1 MNKQDPSVPAVDVP
15 HLSDTP
21 ASFALQELCV
31 LADMPVRTVR
41 YYISLGLVDK
51 PQGETRAA
59 RYHTAHLEQLLLI
72 KRWSAQGL
80 GLERI
85 RELLQ
90 APDTD
95 STPARAARA
104 GDIEVCSH
112 LRIAEGL
119 ELVIAPSRA
128 QLNPEQLRQFSRLV
142 LQAHAQVMTTHA
154 AGPAPEKSAGAST
167 APSSS
172 TTPTRKLP

>member
-1 MNKQDPSVPAVDVP
+1 MNTKDPSEPSVDT
-15 HLSDTP
+15 LDLADTP
-21 ASFALQELCV
+21 ASFALQELCL

-41 YYISLGLVDK
+41 YYVSLGLVDK

-85 RELLQ
+85 RELLH
-90 APDTD
+90 APEQDT
-95 STPARAARA
+95 TPARAHRF
-104 GDIEVCSH
+104 GDIEVRSH

-128 QLNPEQLRQFSRLV
+128 QLNPEQLRQFARLV
-142 LQAHAQVMTTHA
+142 MQAHAQVMQADTDTH
-154 AGPAPEKSAGAST
+154 PSNPPDNAPL
-167 APSSS
+167 
-172 TTPTRKLP
+172 RKHP

>member
-1 MNKQDPSVPAVDVP
+1 MNKQDSSIPAVDVP

-85 RELLQ
+85 RELLHTPEQ
-90 APDTD
+90 D
-95 STPARAARA
+95 STPARAPRA
-104 GDIEVCSH
+104 GDIEVRSH

-128 QLNPEQLRQFSRLV
+128 QLNPEQLRQFARLV
-142 LQAHAQVMTTHA
+142 LQAHAHVMQTDT
-154 AGPAPEKSAGAST
+154 PAST
-167 APSSS
+167 PPENAPL
-172 TTPTRKLP
+172 RKHP

>member
-1 MNKQDPSVPAVDVP
+1 MNNQAPSAPLVDVP
-15 HLSDTP
+15 EPSNSPDTP

-59 RYHTAHLEQLLLI
+59 RYQTAHLEQLLLI

-80 GLERI
+80 GLESI
-85 RELLQ
+85 RELLH
-90 APDTD
+90 APEQDTIPPR
-95 STPARAARA
+95 SRRP
-104 GDIEVCSH
+104 GDVEVCSH
-112 LRIAEGL
+112 LHIAEGL

-128 QLNPEQLRQFSRLV
+128 QLNPEQLRQLARLV
-142 LQAHAQVMTTHA
+142 LQAHAQVMQTTA
-154 AGPAPEKSAGAST
+154 APCSST
-167 APSSS
+167 A
-172 TTPTRKLP
+172 TTRKLP

>member
-1 MNKQDPSVPAVDVP
+1 MNKQDPAAPLPDAP
-15 HLSDTP
+15 DTP

-59 RYHTAHLEQLLLI
+59 RYQTAHLEQLLLI

-85 RELLQ
+85 RELLH
-90 APDTD
+90 APEQDT
-95 STPARAARA
+95 TPARAHRF
-104 GDIEVCSH
+104 GDIEVRSH

-128 QLNPEQLRQFSRLV
+128 QLNPEQLRQLARLV
-142 LQAHAQVMTTHA
+142 LQAHAQVMQTDT
-154 AGPAPEKSAGAST
+154 S
-167 APSSS
+167 
-172 TTPTRKLP
+172 RKLP